1 MSGLSRFVRVHGKV
15 SAVLAAGRA
24 CVALESTIITH
35 GLPYPTNLHTA
46 LACEEAVR
54 NAGAVPA
61 TVALLDGIAH
71 VGLERGQ
78 LERLASVSAGQAS
91 HSSSNNVGHPPRAI
105 KASRRDLA
113 TVLAAGQ
120 GTIGGTT
127 VSGTMV
133 LAHYAGIPIF
143 ATGGI
148 GGVHRGAEKTM
159 DISAD
164 LTELSRTPVAVFCS
178 GTKSILSL
186 PLTLEYLET
195 AGVTVATFD
204 QGGAWPAFYAK
215 DSGLKATPVRDV
227 DFAAR
232 IIHTSRE
239 LGLGNGI
246 VFGVPIP
253 ESHAHAGDEIQRAVE
268 QAVRESEEQGIDRRG
283 KEVTPWLLAR
293 VGQLTSKA
301 LESNKALVINNAR
314 VAAETAVRYA
324 ELRQTHESGRAAGVP
339 ATGSLLPHG
348 AMKSYPVR

>member
-178 GTKSILSL
+178 GTNSI
-186 PLTLEYLET
+186 
-195 AGVTVATFD
+195 
-204 QGGAWPAFYAK
+204 Q
-215 DSGLKATPVRDV
+215 
-227 DFAAR
+227 
-232 IIHTSRE
+232 
-239 LGLGNGI
+239 
-246 VFGVPIP
+246 
-253 ESHAHAGDEIQRAVE
+253 
-268 QAVRESEEQGIDRRG
+268 
-283 KEVTPWLLAR
+283 
-293 VGQLTSKA
+293 
-301 LESNKALVINNAR
+301 
-314 VAAETAVRYA
+314 
-324 ELRQTHESGRAAGVP
+324 
-339 ATGSLLPHG
+339 
-348 AMKSYPVR
+348 